1 MWKESS
7 ISALSCITGI
17 SNIKNNIKKLELL
30 KIGIAYTLLMCYKA
44 IRIFLNASIENAGL
58 PFAVQHKKI
67 SYSLEEAVYDSKFQR
82 NIHGPFENAE
92 DAVASILE
100 D

>member
-1 MWKESS
+1 MATLQIRIDDMLKKQADALFSS
-7 ISALSCITGI
+7 LGLDTST
-17 SNIKNNIKKLELL
+17 
-30 KIGIAYTLLMCYKA
+30 A

-58 PFAVQHKKI
+58 PFSVQHKKI